1 MSIELS
7 WKTIIISIVVI
18 VLVTYLIV
26 VRLPWVAKTGS
37 PVPVS
42 SELKKHPNLR
52 REPENHPPG
61 AKHGALEG
69 FRRNV
74 GAAQK
79 PYVEYNDDEFLEE
92 VPVKAQ
98 RPSHPRYQG
107 QPRPVPYPRQ
117 SQAFPRNIPEQRQV
131 QEPQNRQWH
140 GERQR
145 QNDEDPRRVAFA
157 EQADRRETS
166 DKRETVDPEGRDSA
180 GDLEDQFFSSL
191 E

>member
-42 SELKKHPNLR
+42 SEFKKLPNLR

-61 AKHGALEG
+61 AKYGAVEG
-69 FRRNV
+69 FRRNI

-79 PYVEYNDDEFLEE
+79 PYVEYDEDEFVEDM
-92 VPVKAQ
+92 PVRAQ
-98 RPSHPRYQG
+98 RPSRYQA

-117 SQAFPRNIPEQRQV
+117 SQAFPRNIPEQRQGH
-131 QEPQNRQWH
+131 ERQWH
-140 GERQR
+140 GDGQR
-145 QNDEDPRRVAFA
+145 PNDEDPRRVAFA
-157 EQADRRETS
+157 EQADRRETG
-166 DKRETVDPEGRDSA
+166 DRRDSSESKDPD
-180 GDLEDQFFSSL
+180 GDVEDQFFSSL